1 MVSCLATDQGLSINR
16 SCQLVNLSR
25 AAYYREDNK
34 LAVRDARVVEALN
47 AVAAKQAAGDSGS
60 VMTGCGY
67 GSCMESQA
75 DLAGVLRH
83 EAQSAASCEE
93 AID

>member
-1 MVSCLATDQGLSINR
+1 M
-16 SCQLVNLSR
+16 
-25 AAYYREDNK
+25 
-34 LAVRDARVVEALN
+34 
-47 AVAAKQAAGDSGS
+47 AAGDSGS

-93 AID
+93 AIDQADAAAGRTVVAQ